1 MDEPASRVNG
11 IDTVDEL
18 DDDVDVIMVTRV
30 EIEQTRA
37 EMSDTIDA
45 IKEKL
50 SPAHLMQEAK
60 ESVKETTSNLAHEAM
75 DKAKETVSG
84 AVESARD
91 AVSGAV
97 DSARQA
103 VAPAVESA
111 RQAVGPAVDTARD
124 TGTYIMDMI
133 KQNPMPAALIGL
145 GLGWLYLN
153 QRNQSRLYA
162 APRRYD
168 QPSNREDWRE
178 WSDVAPAGASREA
191 WSGASSWSSGSEQPS
206 NGGLHA
212 ATAAVSDK
220 LHDVQQQASQ
230 ALQGAQQQ
238 ASQIGARAQQSVSQ
252 MTDSAQRLMW
262 EKPLAAGAIALALG
276 AGLGLA
282 IPESLQEKR
291 MMGEAR
297 DHLVDRAQETAQ
309 QLGQKVQ
316 AAASDA
322 LDAAKEQAS
331 RAMG

>member
-18 DDDVDVIMVTRV
+18 DDEVDEIIVTRV

-50 SPAHLMQEAK
+50 SPANLMQEAK
-60 ESVKETTSNLAHEAM
+60 EAVQESTSNLAHQAV
-75 DKAKETVSG
+75 DKAKDTVSG

-91 AVSGAV
+91 AVSGVV

-103 VAPAVESA
+103 VAPAVEAA

-124 TGTYIMDMI
+124 TGSYIMDTI

-145 GLGWLYLN
+145 GLGWLYMN
-153 QRNQSRLYA
+153 QRNQSRQYA
-162 APRRYD
+162 GSRRYD
-168 QPSNREDWRE
+168 RPYNQEDWRE
-178 WSDVAPAGASREA
+178 WSDVAPAGGNREA
-191 WSGASSWSSGSEQPS
+191 WRGSSSWSSGSEEPS

-212 ATAAVSDK
+212 ATAAVGEK
-220 LHDVQQQASQ
+220 
-230 ALQGAQQQ
+230 LQGATAAVGEKLQGVQQQ
-238 ASQIGARAQQSVSQ
+238 ASQIGARAQQSVGQ
-252 MTDSAQRLMW
+252 VTDNAQRLMW
-262 EKPLAAGAIALALG
+262 ENPLAAGAIALALG

-282 IPESLQEKR
+282 IPESRQENR
-291 MMGEAR
+291 IMGEAR
-297 DHLVDRAQETAQ
+297 DQLVDRAQQTAQ

-316 AAASDA
+316 AAAGDA
-322 LDAAKEQAS
+322 LDAVK
-331 RAMG
+331 

>member
-1 MDEPASRVNG
+1 
-11 IDTVDEL
+11 VDE
-18 DDDVDVIMVTRV
+18 ITVTRV
-30 EIEQTRA
+30 EIEQTRT
-37 EMSDTIDA
+37 EMSGTIDA

-60 ESVKETTSNLAHEAM
+60 DSVKETTSNLAHEAI
-75 DKAKETVSG
+75 DKAKDTVSG

-91 AVSGAV
+91 AVGGVV

-111 RQAVGPAVDTARD
+111 RQVVGPAVDTARD
-124 TGTYIMDMI
+124 TGSYIMDMI

-145 GLGWLYLN
+145 GLGWLYMN
-153 QRNQSRLYA
+153 QRNQSRQDSMA
-162 APRRYD
+162 RRYD
-168 QPSNREDWRE
+168 RPYNQEDWRE

-191 WSGASSWSSGSEQPS
+191 RRGASFQSSGSEQPS

-212 ATAAVSDK
+212 ATAAVGDK
-220 LHDVQQQASQ
+220 LQDVQQQASQ
-230 ALQGAQQQ
+230 ALQGVQQQ
-238 ASQIGARAQQSVSQ
+238 ASQIGARAQQSVGQ

-262 EKPLAAGAIALALG
+262 ENPLAAGAIALALG
-276 AGLGLA
+276 AGIGLA
-282 IPESLQEKR
+282 IPESPQENR

-297 DHLVDRAQETAQ
+297 DQLVDRAQQTAQ

-316 AAASDA
+316 AAAGDA
-322 LDAAKEQAS
+322 LDAAKDQAS

>member
-11 IDTVDEL
+11 IDTMDER
-18 DDDVDVIMVTRV
+18 DDDVDEIIVTRV

-50 SPAHLMQEAK
+50 SPANLMQEAK
-60 ESVKETTSNLAHEAM
+60 ESVQEKASNLAHQAV
-75 DKAKETVSG
+75 DKAKETMSG

-91 AVSGAV
+91 AVGGVV
-97 DSARQA
+97 DSARHA

-111 RQAVGPAVDTARD
+111 RQAVGPAIETARD
-124 TGTYIMDMI
+124 TGSYMMDTI

-145 GLGWLYLN
+145 GLGWLYMN
-153 QRNQSRLYA
+153 QRNQSRPYA

-168 QPSNREDWRE
+168 RPYNQEDWRE
-178 WSDVAPAGASREA
+178 WSDVAPAGGNREA
-191 WSGASSWSSGSEQPS
+191 GRGASSWSSEAEQPS

-212 ATAAVSDK
+212 ATAAVSEK
-220 LHDVQQQASQ
+220 LQGVQQQASQ
-230 ALQGAQQQ
+230 ALQSAQQQ

-262 EKPLAAGAIALALG
+262 ENPLAAGAIALALG

-282 IPESLQEKR
+282 IPESRQENR
-291 MMGEAR
+291 IMGEAR
-297 DHLVDRAQETAQ
+297 DQLVDRAQQTAQ

-316 AAASDA
+316 AAAGDA
-322 LDAAKEQAS
+322 LDAVK
-331 RAMG
+331 